1 MISYNLRCAKD
12 HEFEGW
18 FKDST
23 AFADQRDAADIGC
36 PICGDHQIEQA
47 LSVPNISSGK
57 TQSRAVA
64 EKATQMRAALREI
77 RQHVEKTH
85 DNVGDNFAEEA
96 RKIHYGETEARAIY
110 GDASPTEAKELV
122 EEGVSIAPLP
132 WIEEAKEN

>member
-18 FKDST
+18 FKDSA
-23 AFADQRDAADIGC
+23 AFAAQRDAEEIDC
-36 PICGDHQIEQA
+36 PICGDRRIEQA

-64 EKATQMRAALREI
+64 EKATQMRAALREV
-77 RQHVEKTH
+77 RRHVEKTH
-85 DNVGDNFAEEA
+85 DNVGENFAEEA
-96 RKIHYGETEARAIY
+96 RKIHYGETESRAIY

-122 EEGVSIAPLP
+122 EEGVPIAPLP
-132 WIEEAKEN
+132 WIEEAKDN